1 MIIHIVRKGDT
12 LWSIARTYGVSV
24 GRLAADNGVTDFR
37 NLPVGQAL
45 IVLLPSETYAVRAGD
60 TPESVAAAAGITVYE
75 LMQYNP
81 SLVLTGYL
89 RAGETLA
96 LRFSGPKLGTLT
108 VNGYAYPNI
117 DRTVLTRALPYLTY
131 LTVFGYGFTE
141 EGELTGPN
149 DEPLIRLAYRFGASP
164 VMLLSSITGDGGFSS
179 EKASLLFNSASLQDR
194 VLENAASTMVRKGY
208 VGLDADF
215 EYVKASDAA
224 AYAAF
229 LERAS
234 EKLGAYGF
242 FVNADLAPKTSGT
255 QPGLLYEGHDYRA
268 IGRAA
273 DSALLMTYEWGYTY
287 SPPMAVAPL
296 NQVERVVRYAVTE
309 IPPEKL
315 LLGVPNYGYDWTLPY
330 VKGESRAVSIGCRYA
345 VETAARRGA
354 EIRWDETA
362 QAPYFTYYRDGRAH
376 EVWFE
381 DVRSIEKKLALT
393 GRYGLSGVGYWTVMR
408 PFEQNWAYL
417 SARYS
422 IRKRA

>member
-1 MIIHIVRKGDT
+1 MIIHIVKKGDT
-12 LWSIARTYGVSV
+12 LWSIARTYGVSAQ
-24 GRLAADNGVTDFR
+24 RLAADNGVADQR

-45 IVLLPSETYAVRAGD
+45 IVLLPSQVYTVRPGD
-60 TPESVAAAAGITVYE
+60 TPESVAAAAGVTVYE

-81 SLVLTGYL
+81 SFTVTGYL
-89 RAGETLA
+89 RAGETLT
-96 LRFSGPKLGTLT
+96 LRFSGQKAGTLT

-117 DRTVLTRALPYLTY
+117 NRAVLTRTLPYLTY
-131 LTVFGYGFTE
+131 LTIFGYGFTDD
-141 EGELTGPN
+141 GELIGGA
-149 DEPLIRLAYRFGASP
+149 DEALIALAYRFGAAP

-179 EKASLLFNSASLQDR
+179 EKASRLFNDAALR
-194 VLENAASTMVRKGY
+194 EKVLENIASTMVQKGY

-215 EYVKASDAA
+215 EYIKASDAA

-229 LERAS
+229 LSRAR
-234 EKLGAYGF
+234 EVLGGYGF
-242 FVNADLAPKTSGT
+242 FVHADLAPKTSRA

-268 IGRAA
+268 IGAA
-273 DSALLMTYEWGYTY
+273 VDSALLMTYEWGYTY

-296 NQVERVVRYAVTE
+296 PQVERVVRYAVTE

-315 LLGVPNYGYDWTLPY
+315 QLGVPNYGYDWTLPY
-330 VKGESRAVSIGCRYA
+330 VKGESRAVSIGNRYA

-354 EIRWDETA
+354 EIRYDETA

-393 GRYGLSGVGYWTVMR
+393 EKYGLSGVGYWTVMR

-417 SARYS
+417 AARYE
-422 IRKRA
+422 IRKRV